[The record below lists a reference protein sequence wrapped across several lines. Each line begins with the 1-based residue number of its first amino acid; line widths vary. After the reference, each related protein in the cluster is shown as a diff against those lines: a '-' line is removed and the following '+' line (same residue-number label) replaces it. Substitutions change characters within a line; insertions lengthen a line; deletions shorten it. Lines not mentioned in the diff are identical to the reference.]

1 MENKEMSMNELNVNE
16 MEEAAGGRGGS
27 RYMLPD
33 KRNCVVYRVHRG
45 DTLSFLAQDNRTTV
59 QRILSLNPTIKNPND
74 ITAGY
79 YIYLPIV

>member
-1 MENKEMSMNELNVNE
+1 MENKEMIMNELNVND

-33 KRNCVVYRVHRG
+33 KAHYVVYRIQKG

-59 QRILSLNPTIKNPND
+59 QKILSLNPTIKNPND

>member
-1 MENKEMSMNELNVNE
+1 MENKEMNINELEMNE
-16 MEEAAGGRGGS
+16 MENAAGGRGGS
-27 RYMLPD
+27 RNMLPD
-33 KRNCVVYRVHRG
+33 KRNCVVYQIHRG

-59 QRILSLNPTIKNPND
+59 QRILSLNPSIRNRND

>member
-1 MENKEMSMNELNVNE
+1 MENKEMIMNELNVND

-33 KRNCVVYRVHRG
+33 KAHYVVYRIQKG
-45 DTLSFLAQDNRTTV
+45 DTLSFLAYDCRTTV
-59 QRILSLNPTIKNPND
+59 KALMRANPTIKNPND

-79 YIYLPIV
+79 YIYLPSV

>member
-1 MENKEMSMNELNVNE
+1 MENNEMIMNELNENE

-27 RYMLPD
+27 RKMLPD
-33 KRNCVVYRVHRG
+33 RRNCVVYQIHRG
-45 DTLSFLAQDNRTTV
+45 DTLSFLAQDNRTTE
-59 QRILSLNPTIKNPND
+59 QKIMSLNPTIKNAND

>member
-1 MENKEMSMNELNVNE
+1 MENKEMNMNELEMNE

-27 RYMLPD
+27 RHMLPD
-33 KRNCVVYRVHRG
+33 KRNCVVYQIHRG

-59 QRILSLNPTIKNPND
+59 QKIMSLNPTIKNAND